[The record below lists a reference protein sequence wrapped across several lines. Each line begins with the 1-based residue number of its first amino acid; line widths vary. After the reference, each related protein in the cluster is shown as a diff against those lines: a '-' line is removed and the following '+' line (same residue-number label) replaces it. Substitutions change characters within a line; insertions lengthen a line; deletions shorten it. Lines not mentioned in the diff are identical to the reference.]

1 MAGRRSPVRYA
12 IKRDQI
18 YRSIEREAAR
28 ERELLIAKATAAL
41 HETAPQAPRGSEAP
55 RATVED

>member
-18 YRSIEREAAR
+18 YRSIEREHAR
-28 ERELLIAKATAAL
+28 EAEAIAKRAKALLQPAVVDRDREEGAAAQ
-41 HETAPQAPRGSEAP
+41 T
-55 RATVED
+55 